1 MARILII
8 DDDQLFCSVLR
19 KLLQKSGHSVDCSHT
34 LQHGLDSLL
43 PVHEIVLLDV
53 RLPDGS
59 GLEAIEKILSHPQ
72 HAEIIVITSSTDPSG
87 ASLAVR
93 SGVWEY
99 IDKCAPLDHVETS
112 VAHALK
118 RRRERIA
125 AAAVPKVRPEWLVGT
140 SSNFISCLDRA
151 IDIATADA
159 SVLIRG
165 ETGTGKE
172 LFARAIH
179 CLGRNKNAPFVVVDC
194 AALSVNLAE
203 SVLFGHVRGAFT
215 SAVQDQ
221 EGLIAAAN
229 GGVLF
234 LDELGELPISIQ
246 KSFLRVL
253 QEQKY
258 RRVGSANETTSRFRV
273 LAATNR
279 NLEEMVANGS
289 FRQDLLYRLNT
300 VTINIPSLKNRVG
313 DVEVL
318 AKHFLEQHL
327 ERTGGERKT
336 FSSEFLQALAQHS
349 WPGNVRELRNAIDAS
364 LINAGTASV
373 LFPADLPCYIRE
385 ENARRQYEKEPLTIS
400 CDINLVDIKNDAFK
414 GEMLSWRE
422 HKQATVAHSAK
433 IYFENIL
440 DKSQGDLRIA
450 SNMAGMSLPNLY
462 ATLNKYK
469 ISAQKS

>member
-8 DDDQLFCSVLR
+8 DDDQMYCSVLR
-19 KLLQKSGHSVDCSHT
+19 NLLQKNGHSVDCAHT
-34 LQHGLDSLL
+34 LMHGLALLL

-59 GLEAIEKILSHPQ
+59 GLEAIEKIRAHQ
-72 HAEIIVITSSTDPSG
+72 KYTKIIVITSSTDPSG

-99 IDKCAPLDHVETS
+99 IDKCAPLDHVERS

-125 AAAVPKVRPEWLVGT
+125 TAPAPRARPEWLVGA
-140 SSNFISCLDRA
+140 SSNFITCIDRA
-151 IDIATADA
+151 ITVAATDA

-179 CLGRNKNAPFVVVDC
+179 CLSCNKNAPFIVVDC

-279 NLEEMVANGS
+279 NLEEMIANGS

-318 AKHFLEQHL
+318 AKHFLEQRL
-327 ERTGGERKT
+327 GQIGGERKT
-336 FSSEFLQALAQHS
+336 LSSEFLQALNQHS
-349 WPGNVRELRNAIDAS
+349 WPGNVRELRNAIDAA

-385 ENARRQYEKEPLTIS
+385 ENVRRQHDKDPMAIS
-400 CDINLVDIKNDAFK
+400 CDINLVDIKTDAPK
-414 GEMLSWRE
+414 GEMLPWRE
-422 HKQATVAHSAK
+422 HKQAAVAHSAK

-440 DKSQGDLRIA
+440 DKSHGDLRTA

-469 ISAQKS
+469 IAAPKN

>member
-8 DDDQLFCSVLR
+8 DDDQMFCSVLR
-19 KLLQKSGHSVDCSHT
+19 KLLQRNGHSVDCSHT
-34 LQHGLDSLL
+34 LQHGFDALL
-43 PVHEIVLLDV
+43 PEHEIVLLDV

-59 GLEAIEKILSHPQ
+59 GLEAIEKILSSPQ
-72 HAEIIVITSSTDPSG
+72 QPEIIVITSSAELVG
-87 ASLAVR
+87 ASFAVR
-93 SGVWEY
+93 SGVWDY
-99 IDKCAPLDHVETS
+99 IEKCAPLDHVEAS

-125 AAAVPKVRPEWLVGT
+125 AAVPRVRPEWLVGA
-140 SSNFISCLDRA
+140 SPNFVSCLDRA
-151 IDIATADA
+151 SNVATADA

-172 LFARAIH
+172 LFARVIYS
-179 CLGRNKNAPFVVVDC
+179 LSQKKNAPFVVVDC
-194 AALSVNLAE
+194 AALSVNLAD

-215 SAVQDQ
+215 SADQDQ

-258 RRVGSANETTSRFRV
+258 RRVGSAIETTSRFRV

-279 NLEEMVANGS
+279 NLEEMVATGS

-300 VTINIPSLKNRVG
+300 VTINIPSLRERNG
-313 DVEVL
+313 DVELL
-318 AKHFLEQHL
+318 AQYFLEQHL
-327 ERTGGERKT
+327 EREGGERKT
-336 FSSEFLQALAQHS
+336 LSSAFLQALGQHS
-349 WPGNVRELRNAIDAS
+349 WPGNVRELRNAIDAA

-373 LFPADLPCYIRE
+373 LFPADLPSYIRV
-385 ENARRQYEKEPLTIS
+385 ENAKRQYEKEPLTLS
-400 CDINLVDIKNDAFK
+400 CDMNPVDHEADASR
-414 GEMLSWRE
+414 GEMLAWRE
-422 HKQATVAHSAK
+422 HKLAAVAHSAK

-440 DKSQGDLRIA
+440 DKSQGDLRLA

-469 ISAQKS
+469 IAAQKN